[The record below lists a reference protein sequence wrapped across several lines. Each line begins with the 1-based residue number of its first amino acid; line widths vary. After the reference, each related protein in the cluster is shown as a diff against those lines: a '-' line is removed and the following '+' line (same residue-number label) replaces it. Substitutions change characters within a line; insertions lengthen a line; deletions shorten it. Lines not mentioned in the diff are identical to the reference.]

1 MEAQGSNYV
10 SKWDSGVSA
19 ATAINTA
26 YNTAPTPTVTDNT
39 LLTWGAA
46 DKIKCSTTKKCA
58 WQMDN
63 AAQEKDTLGE
73 DAFKALKGLSELSV
87 GLVLPT
93 QYLVLGVASKIGATT
108 VSKVDD
114 SKKWGNP
121 TAASADSLSVV
132 AAAAIAFAAL
142 TM

>member
-87 GLVLPT
+87 NYVIPN
-93 QYLVLGVASKIGATT
+93 QYLLLGVASKIGSTT
-108 VSKVDD
+108 VSKVDE
-114 SKKWGNP
+114 KKRWS
-121 TAASADSLSVV
+121 ASASADSLSVV
-132 AAAAIAFAAL
+132 AAASIAIAAL